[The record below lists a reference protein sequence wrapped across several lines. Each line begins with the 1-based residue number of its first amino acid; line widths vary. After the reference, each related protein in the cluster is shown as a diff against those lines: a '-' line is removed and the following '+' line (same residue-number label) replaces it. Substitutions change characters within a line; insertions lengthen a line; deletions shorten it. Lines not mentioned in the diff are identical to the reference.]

1 MAQSK
6 IIWSHRAR
14 IKLYSILEFYADRN
28 KSKIYSAKLYTRFN
42 KEIKLLAKHPNL
54 GIKTEVE
61 SVRGLI
67 VGEFIIY
74 YEHQDDTIIIH
85 TIWDSRQNPD
95 NLTIR

>member
-1 MAQSK
+1 MAQCQ

-28 KSKIYSAKLYTRFN
+28 KSKIYSTKLYTRFN

-54 GIKTEVE
+54 GIKTEIQ

-74 YEHQDDTIIIH
+74 YEHHENTIIIH

-95 NLTIR
+95 KLIMK

>member
-1 MAQSK
+1 M
-6 IIWSHRAR
+6 IWSHRAR
-14 IKLYSILEFYADRN
+14 IKLYSILESYADRN

-54 GIKTEVE
+54 GIKTEIE

-74 YEHQDDTIIIH
+74 YEHQDNTIIKI
-85 TIWDSRQNPD
+85 DRFL
-95 NLTIR
+95 LTYSMATL

>member
-6 IIWSHRAR
+6 IIWSHRAK

-42 KEIKLLAKHPNL
+42 KEIKLLVKHPNL
-54 GIKTEVE
+54 GIKTEIE

-74 YEHQDDTIIIH
+74 YEHKDNTIIIH

-95 NLTIR
+95 KLTIR